1 MRFEAADRDWSDYNQ
16 NPPREKRKR
25 YKKLLKAIIDELE
38 VILKRHAGEN
48 LAINARVPLGIFSTG
63 VVGDQRMYAPIVIL
77 TYECFPGYDHLQK
90 ISTDITNSLPVSRV
104 VYDYT
109 TKVVCTPT
117 VQFLVS
123 NKKVEL

>member
-1 MRFEAADRDWSDYNQ
+1 MKFEAADRDWSDFG
-16 NPPREKRKR
+16 PDMARARRRR
-25 YKKLLKAIIDELE
+25 YEKLLDAIIDGLE
-38 VILKRHAGEN
+38 RILKRHAGKS
-48 LAINARVPLGIFSTG
+48 LAINARVPVGIFSTG
-63 VVGDQRMYAPIVIL
+63 VVGDQRMYGPIVIL

-104 VYDYT
+104 TYDFT